1 MPGNLYNRSSGVQ
14 LPCDICTGFG
24 MALFVLYEVQLDN
37 NVNYRYLHDCEL
49 QENAGNVNFLFL
61 LSTHPINSLSKAGKA
76 LVNTISSTSYAVP
89 LYR

>member
-1 MPGNLYNRSSGVQ
+1 MLT
-14 LPCDICTGFG
+14 TGTY
-24 MALFVLYEVQLDN
+24 MI
-37 NVNYRYLHDCEL
+37 VNFKRMLER
-49 QENAGNVNFLFL
+49 NVNFLFL